1 MWRCGRFSLPGFF
14 LLLLSGCGLLLAPV
28 PPPQFGLM
36 AGFCSRNLDPRAA
49 NDCWQ
54 NEREGEQSD
63 FLDEE
68 EEGEEDGEGGLL

>member
-1 MWRCGRFSLPGFF
+1 MWRCGRFSLAGVF

-54 NEREGEQSD
+54 GEREGAEFD
-63 FLDEE
+63 FI
-68 EEGEEDGEGGLL
+68 EEDNDDDGDG